1 MRMIASMMKK
11 SFQKGVGEDS
21 DLLRSD
27 VGVAEALIMRV
38 TTISYI
44 IVKRRFCAVV
54 SFDQAVRRKGGGL
67 LIIVFVRNSS
77 ASAQNVF

>member
-1 MRMIASMMKK
+1 VRMIASMMMK

-21 DLLRSD
+21 DLLRLD

-44 IVKRRFCAVV
+44 IGPSNPKGSTTKGV
-54 SFDQAVRRKGGGL
+54 S
-67 LIIVFVRNSS
+67 
-77 ASAQNVF
+77 